1 MAFQKLAFVVLS
13 CALFASSLPEPFVR
27 FDAESI
33 QRPLQ
38 STKAR
43 IQKVVFNEDGPPTFE
58 NKTIYEAIKG
68 DPRFT
73 RLTRAIKFSEDI
85 VDQLNDS
92 SSRVTFFATPDWALR
107 KPDEDTLQDLLRYS
121 GDVMQAQPEM
131 YDLSTA
137 IHAYE
142 ELAAIES
149 SHDDSEKK
157 RRRKFLRMLIRVILQ
172 YHIIPGEVGT
182 QKLSQVSTYP
192 TKLSLRFAMHN
203 EPQRI
208 RVESSLIPPSTT
220 VNFCSKVV
228 SANTQTMNGL
238 IHVVNHPL
246 IPPITAFRE
255 LYMAPTMFS
264 IFTSAWQRSG
274 LTDALDLRW
283 VHGKG
288 DKKAHIEGAS
298 VTTAFVPTNHAF
310 ELLPKQL
317 QYYLFSP
324 FGAHTLKKLLQF
336 HVIPHLSLHTDYI
349 YNATSRR
356 EHPLPRLHRADGE
369 SYDDPLAQFLG
380 EIVDTEEYSVSDGFS
395 ELISSVN
402 ITAPTLLRKHP
413 LTVNILKFN
422 VTLPFPG
429 PRRPHH
435 VVTRVYANGQRVAV
449 PDVVALNGAMH
460 GMGTLLDPRKM
471 GHDNNEEADW
481 EDWEEWLP
489 KWAMEA

>member
-1 MAFQKLAFVVLS
+1 
-13 CALFASSLPEPFVR
+13 
-27 FDAESI
+27 
-33 QRPLQ
+33 
-38 STKAR
+38 T
-43 IQKVVFNEDGPPTFE
+43 T
-58 NKTIYEAIKG
+58 
-68 DPRFT
+68 
-73 RLTRAIKFSEDI
+73 
-85 VDQLNDS
+85 
-92 SSRVTFFATPDWALR
+92 RVTFFATPDWALR

-142 ELAAIES
+142 ELAAMES

-157 RRRKFLRMLIRVILQ
+157 RRRKFLRMLIRVILS
-172 YHIIPGEVGT
+172 YHIIPGEVST
-182 QKLSQVSTYP
+182 QKLSEVSTYP

-220 VNFCSKVV
+220 VNFYSKVV

-288 DKKAHIEGAS
+288 DKKGHIKGTT

-336 HVIPHLSLHTDYI
+336 HVIPDLSLHT
-349 YNATSRR
+349 
-356 EHPLPRLHRADGE
+356 
-369 SYDDPLAQFLG
+369 
-380 EIVDTEEYSVSDGFS
+380 VDTEEYSVSDGLS

-402 ITAPTLLRKHP
+402 ITAPTLLPKHP

-460 GMGTLLDPRKM
+460 GMSTLLDPRKM
-471 GHDNNEEADW
+471 GHDNGEAADW

-489 KWAMEA
+489 KWSMEA

>member
-1 MAFQKLAFVVLS
+1 MAFQKLSVIVLS
-13 CALFASSLPEPFVR
+13 CALFASSLPGPLVR

-43 IQKVVFNEDGPPTFE
+43 IQKVVSHEDGPPMFE
-58 NKTIYEAIKG
+58 NKTIYEVIEG

-73 RLTRAIKFSEDI
+73 RLTRAIKFSDDI
-85 VDQLNDS
+85 IDQLNDS
-92 SSRVTFFATPDWALR
+92 SSRMTFFATPDWALR
-107 KPDEDTLQDLLRYS
+107 KPEEDAPKDLFRYN

-149 SHDDSEKK
+149 SHDNSEKK
-157 RRRKFLRMLIRVILQ
+157 RRRKFLRMLIRVILS
-172 YHIIPGEVGT
+172 YHIIPGEVDT
-182 QKLSQVSTYP
+182 QKLSEVSTYP
-192 TKLSLRFAMHN
+192 TNLSLRFAMHD

-220 VNFCSKVV
+220 INFYSKVV

-283 VHGKG
+283 VHSKG
-288 DKKAHIEGAS
+288 DKKGHIEGTS

-310 ELLPKQL
+310 GSLPKQL

-336 HVIPHLSLHTDYI
+336 HVIPDLSLHTDYI
-349 YNATSRR
+349 YNASSGH
-356 EHPLPRLHRADGE
+356 EHSIPRVHRTDE

-380 EIVDTEEYSVSDGFS
+380 EIVDTEEYYVSDGFS

-402 ITAPTLLRKHP
+402 VTAPTLLPSHP
-413 LTVNILKFN
+413 LRVNILKFN
-422 VTLPFPG
+422 VTFPFPG

-460 GMGTLLDPRKM
+460 SMGTLLDPRKM
-471 GHDNNEEADW
+471 GHGNGEETDW
-481 EDWEEWLP
+481 ENWEDWLP

>member
-1 MAFQKLAFVVLS
+1 MVFQKLALVVLS
-13 CALFASSLPEPFVR
+13 SALLASSLPGPFVR

-43 IQKVVFNEDGPPTFE
+43 IQKVVSHEDGPPTFE
-58 NKTIYEAIKG
+58 NKTIYEAITG

-73 RLTRAIKFSEDI
+73 RLTRAIKFSDDI

-142 ELAAIES
+142 ELAAMES

-157 RRRKFLRMLIRVILQ
+157 RRRRFLRMLIRVILS

-182 QKLSQVSTYP
+182 QKLSEVSTYP

-220 VNFCSKVV
+220 VNFYSKVV
-228 SANTQTMNGL
+228 SGNTQTMNGL

-283 VHGKG
+283 VHGQG
-288 DKKAHIEGAS
+288 DKKGHIEGTT
-298 VTTAFVPTNHAF
+298 VTTAFVPTNRAF

-336 HVIPHLSLHTDYI
+336 HVIPDLSLHTDYI
-349 YNATSRR
+349 FNASSG
-356 EHPLPRLHRADGE
+356 HKHSIPRVHRADGE

-402 ITAPTLLRKHP
+402 ISAPTLLPKHP

-460 GMGTLLDPRKM
+460 GMSTLLDPRKM
-471 GHDNNEEADW
+471 GHDNDEAVDW
-481 EDWEEWLP
+481 EDWEEWLL
-489 KWAMEA
+489 KWAMEV

>member
-1 MAFQKLAFVVLS
+1 MAFQKLVLIVLS
-13 CALFASSLPEPFVR
+13 CAFLASSLPGSLVK
-27 FDAESI
+27 FDTESI

-38 STKAR
+38 PIKAG
-43 IQKVVFNEDGPPTFE
+43 IQKVIFHEDGPPTFE
-58 NKTIYEAIKG
+58 NKTIYEVIKG

-73 RLTRAIKFSEDI
+73 RLTRAIKFSDDI

-92 SSRVTFFATPDWALR
+92 SVRVTFFATPDWALH
-107 KPDEDTLQDLLRYS
+107 KPKEDALQDLLRYN

-142 ELAAIES
+142 ELAAMES

-157 RRRKFLRMLIRVILQ
+157 RHRKFLRMLIRIILS
-172 YHIIPGEVGT
+172 YHIIPWRM
-182 QKLSQVSTYP
+182 STYP
-192 TKLSLRFAMHN
+192 TNLSLRFAMHD

-220 VNFCSKVV
+220 VNFYSKVV

-238 IHVVNHPL
+238 IHVVNHPTHPSHYRL
-246 IPPITAFRE
+246 PGI
-255 LYMAPTMFS
+255 
-264 IFTSAWQRSG
+264 TSAWQRSG

-288 DKKAHIEGAS
+288 NKKGHIKGTS

-317 QYYLFSP
+317 QHYLFSP

-336 HVIPHLSLHTDYI
+336 HVIPDLSLHTDE
-349 YNATSRR
+349 T
-356 EHPLPRLHRADGE
+356 
-369 SYDDPLAQFLG
+369 YDDPLARFLG
-380 EIVDTEEYSVSDGFS
+380 EIVDTEEYSVSDGSS

-402 ITAPTLLRKHP
+402 ITAPTLLPQSSTQVWVHFW
-413 LTVNILKFN
+413 I
-422 VTLPFPG
+422 PG
-429 PRRPHH
+429 RW
-435 VVTRVYANGQRVAV
+435 V
-449 PDVVALNGAMH
+449 
-460 GMGTLLDPRKM
+460 
-471 GHDNNEEADW
+471 HDNSEESDW